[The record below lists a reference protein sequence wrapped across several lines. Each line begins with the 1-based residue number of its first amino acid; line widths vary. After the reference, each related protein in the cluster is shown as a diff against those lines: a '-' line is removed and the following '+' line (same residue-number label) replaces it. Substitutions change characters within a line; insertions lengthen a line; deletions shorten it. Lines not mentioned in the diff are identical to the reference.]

1 MRSKSPGAVGV
12 FRDEPLMTPKG
23 DYNKNVAH
31 WREAAEY
38 VTDVLTPFWSLL
50 WSTTVQTN
58 GNMESIC
65 FVWWQSKI
73 L

>member
-31 WREAAEY
+31 
-38 VTDVLTPFWSLL
+38 
-50 WSTTVQTN
+50 
-58 GNMESIC
+58 
-65 FVWWQSKI
+65 
-73 L
+73 